1 MTYKQ
6 IEASREARLW
16 IGQVIV
22 PAVTCV
28 TIAMANPEVRKA
40 VTTKF
45 NSVKES
51 IKKKFKKER
60 AQCSIPF
67 TFPYAGYENSMYSDK
82 VIAMNTLAIMERSE
96 TK

>member
-22 PAVTCV
+22 P
-28 TIAMANPEVRKA
+28 A

-67 TFPYAGYENSMYSDK
+67 AFPYAGYENLLYFNR
-82 VIAMNTLAIMERSE
+82 VNAMITQPIMERR
-96 TK
+96 

>member
-45 NSVKES
+45 KSVKAS

-67 TFPYAGYENSMYSDK
+67 AFPYAGYENLLYFNR
-82 VIAMNTLAIMERSE
+82 VNAMITLPIMERR
-96 TK
+96 

>member
-22 PAVTCV
+22 PAATGIA
-28 TIAMANPEVRKA
+28 IAMANPEVRKA

-60 AQCSIPF
+60 A
-67 TFPYAGYENSMYSDK
+67 
-82 VIAMNTLAIMERSE
+82 
-96 TK
+96 